1 MTTPRETFLLT
12 TNTPCSFRSIFID
25 FHPPVSTLGEKTKL
39 DGDNAQELRVPG
51 TQECRSFEHG
61 RVRMLVQYGCSRTQD
76 MEDQV
81 LNAGKW
87 YLVSSR
93 LSLDPVSLTV
103 HQQVGAV

>member
-1 MTTPRETFLLT
+1 
-12 TNTPCSFRSIFID
+12 
-25 FHPPVSTLGEKTKL
+25 
-39 DGDNAQELRVPG
+39 
-51 TQECRSFEHG
+51 
-61 RVRMLVQYGCSRTQD
+61 MLVQYGCSRTQD